1 MNIWLVGS
9 TNVGKSTLFNRLIGQ
24 FRAIVTDIPGTTR
37 DIIEHETLIDD
48 IGKVTF
54 LDSPGLHDFTEEE
67 VLIKQIIDHS
77 DLILFM
83 IDDSVGIT
91 AKEQHIYS
99 YIIEKNK
106 KNKTILIVNK
116 IDIKHKE
123 KEYDLAV
130 NEYYHLGFE
139 HVLGISAKKMKNLS
153 EVKDLITKIINAKIL
168 EKDGEIKALVTTETR
183 ENDNRIHMAII
194 GKPNAGK
201 STLLN
206 TFMKKTVSK
215 VENIPGTTRDYII
228 GEFTVEKKKYVVYDT
243 AGIRKKWNIH
253 GIEKIAFDKT
263 LDMLKY
269 KRPIILFLVDG
280 IEGISHR
287 DMTLIQEIN
296 NLALP
301 MILCVNKVDLLDAKH
316 QKLLVAKTKA
326 MMDFAKYVHVF
337 PISAKTKKGIKEIF
351 EVLSNVKKE
360 AEKRIDTS
368 ELNDIVGKEFI
379 SRPPRFP
386 KNKVCKILYITQI
399 DINAPT
405 FIAFV
410 NHKARANFAFKRR
423 LENTIR
429 SHFGFM
435 GTPIII
441 RFKERKDSRIERRDE
456 ESAEEREEVT
466 EQNEGK
472 KTEKKEAY
480 GHRTK
485 KKEK

>member
-1 MNIWLVGS
+1 M
-9 TNVGKSTLFNRLIGQ
+9 
-24 FRAIVTDIPGTTR
+24 TDIPGTTR

-153 EVKDLITKIINAKIL
+153 EVKDLITKLVNTPLIK
-168 EKDGEIKALVTTETR
+168 GETKGDLSID
-183 ENDNRIHMAII
+183 NDNKNNNAIHLAII

-243 AGIRKKWNIH
+243 AGIRKK
-253 GIEKIAFDKT
+253 
-263 LDMLKY
+263 
-269 KRPIILFLVDG
+269 
-280 IEGISHR
+280 
-287 DMTLIQEIN
+287 
-296 NLALP
+296 
-301 MILCVNKVDLLDAKH
+301 
-316 QKLLVAKTKA
+316 
-326 MMDFAKYVHVF
+326 
-337 PISAKTKKGIKEIF
+337 
-351 EVLSNVKKE
+351 
-360 AEKRIDTS
+360 
-368 ELNDIVGKEFI
+368 
-379 SRPPRFP
+379 
-386 KNKVCKILYITQI
+386 
-399 DINAPT
+399 
-405 FIAFV
+405 
-410 NHKARANFAFKRR
+410 
-423 LENTIR
+423 
-429 SHFGFM
+429 
-435 GTPIII
+435 
-441 RFKERKDSRIERRDE
+441 
-456 ESAEEREEVT
+456 
-466 EQNEGK
+466 
-472 KTEKKEAY
+472 
-480 GHRTK
+480 
-485 KKEK
+485 

>member
-1 MNIWLVGS
+1 MNIGLVGS

-37 DIIEHETLIDD
+37 DIIQHETLIDD
-48 IGKVTF
+48 IGKVMF
-54 LDSPGLHDFTEEE
+54 FDSPGLFDFKEEE

-77 DLILFM
+77 DLILFV

-99 YIIEKNK
+99 YIIEKHK
-106 KNKTILIVNK
+106 KSKTILIVNK

-123 KEYDLAV
+123 KDYDLAV
-130 NEYYHLGFE
+130 NEYYALGFE
-139 HVLGISAKKMKNLS
+139 HVLGISAKKQKNLV
-153 EVKDLITKIINAKIL
+153 EVKDLIIKIL
-168 EKDGEIKALVTTETR
+168 NVALLKDMPKEGEVEALPAR
-183 ENDNRIHMAII
+183 DENDNRIHMAII

-206 TFMKKTVSK
+206 TLMKKTVSK
-215 VENIPGTTRDYII
+215 VESIPGTTRDYII
-228 GEFTVEKKKYVVYDT
+228 GEFSMERKKYVVYDT
-243 AGIRKKWNIH
+243 AGIRKKWDIH

-263 LDMLKY
+263 LEMLKF
-269 KRPIILFLVDG
+269 KRPIVLFLVDG
-280 IEGISHR
+280 VEGISHR
-287 DMTLIQEIN
+287 DMTLIEEIN

-301 MILCVNKVDLLDAKH
+301 MILCVNKIDLLDAKQ
-316 QKLLVAKTKA
+316 QKMLIAKTA
-326 MMDFAKYVHVF
+326 AVMDFAKYIQVF

-351 EVLSNVKKE
+351 EVLGKIKKE

-368 ELNDIVGKEFI
+368 QLNDCIGKEFI

-386 KNKVCKILYITQI
+386 RNKTCKILYITQI

-410 NHKARANFAFKRR
+410 NHKDRANFAFKRR

-429 SHFGFM
+429 KFFGFM
-435 GTPIII
+435 GTPIVI
-441 RFKERKDSRIERRDE
+441 RFKERKDSRLKNKEQEQEIDKEPQETRR
-456 ESAEEREEVT
+456 
-466 EQNEGK
+466 K
-472 KTEKKEAY
+472 
-480 GHRTK
+480 
-485 KKEK
+485 

>member
-1 MNIWLVGS
+1 MNIGLVGS

-54 LDSPGLHDFTEEE
+54 LDSPGLLDFKEEE

-77 DLILFM
+77 DLILFV

-99 YIIEKNK
+99 YIIEKHK
-106 KNKTILIVNK
+106 KDNTILIVNK

-123 KEYDLAV
+123 KEYDLAI

-139 HVLGISAKKMKNLS
+139 YILGISAKKQKNVS
-153 EVKDLITKIINAKIL
+153 DVKDLITKIINTTALKEKTKEIL
-168 EKDGEIKALVTTETR
+168 VSN
-183 ENDNRIHMAII
+183 ENQAPDNRIHMAII

-206 TFMKKTVSK
+206 TFMKKTIAK
-215 VENIPGTTRDYII
+215 VENIPGTTRDYIV
-228 GEFTVEKKKYVVYDT
+228 GEFTAERKKYVVYDT
-243 AGIRKKWNIH
+243 AGIRKKGNIH

-301 MILCVNKVDLLDAKH
+301 MILCVNKVDLLDEKH
-316 QKLLVAKTKA
+316 QKLLLAKTKA
-326 MMDFAKYVHVF
+326 MMDFAKYIHVF
-337 PISAKTKKGIKEIF
+337 PISAKTQKGIKEVF
-351 EVLSNVKKE
+351 KVLSNVKKE
-360 AEKRIDTS
+360 AERRIDTS

-386 KNKVCKILYITQI
+386 KNKTCKVLYITQI

-405 FIAFV
+405 FVVFV
-410 NHKARANFAFKRR
+410 NHLTRANFAFKRR

-429 SHFGFM
+429 KHFGFM
-435 GTPIII
+435 GTPLVI
-441 RFKERKDSRIERRDE
+441 RFKERKDSRLER
-456 ESAEEREEVT
+456 
-466 EQNEGK
+466 
-472 KTEKKEAY
+472 KTEAKEAEDQTPKQRESY
-480 GHRTK
+480 GKRTK
-485 KKEK
+485 KNEAALAKKKER

>member
-1 MNIWLVGS
+1 M
-9 TNVGKSTLFNRLIGQ
+9 
-24 FRAIVTDIPGTTR
+24 TDIPGTTR

-243 AGIRKKWNIH
+243 AGIRKK
-253 GIEKIAFDKT
+253 
-263 LDMLKY
+263 
-269 KRPIILFLVDG
+269 
-280 IEGISHR
+280 
-287 DMTLIQEIN
+287 
-296 NLALP
+296 
-301 MILCVNKVDLLDAKH
+301 
-316 QKLLVAKTKA
+316 
-326 MMDFAKYVHVF
+326 
-337 PISAKTKKGIKEIF
+337 
-351 EVLSNVKKE
+351 
-360 AEKRIDTS
+360 
-368 ELNDIVGKEFI
+368 
-379 SRPPRFP
+379 
-386 KNKVCKILYITQI
+386 
-399 DINAPT
+399 
-405 FIAFV
+405 
-410 NHKARANFAFKRR
+410 
-423 LENTIR
+423 
-429 SHFGFM
+429 
-435 GTPIII
+435 
-441 RFKERKDSRIERRDE
+441 
-456 ESAEEREEVT
+456 
-466 EQNEGK
+466 
-472 KTEKKEAY
+472 
-480 GHRTK
+480 
-485 KKEK
+485 